1 MARVATATQFIV
13 SGTLEDFAT
22 VIEMGPP
29 LHSLALCG
37 SLHEIEEQ
45 MYEHFLFTKP
55 EIQARIAEYTQ
66 IAQAAEQEEN
76 KDDNSD

>member
-1 MARVATATQFIV
+1 
-13 SGTLEDFAT
+13 
-22 VIEMGPP
+22 MGPP

-76 KDDNSD
+76 KDDNSDWSFSNPKVSKKGFFPPNIIKTLLK